1 MENKN
6 SNDTDFTQ
14 LVNDIIQVSELE
26 LLELSTIEEDGKLTI
41 DYVGLCAF
49 KMIKL
54 EMVIKEVETL
64 IIAKVEKTH
73 GQFGVKKMRNI
84 LFMELVSWLD
94 KYAKNI
100 VHDALLRNEDDVNQE
115 ELKIELAFMRSAF
128 ELFETIER

>member
-6 SNDTDFTQ
+6 SNEENFLE
-14 LVNDIIQVSELE
+14 LVNELMKVSEVE

-64 IIAKVEKTH
+64 IIAKVEKNY
-73 GQFGVKKMRNI
+73 GKFGVLKMREI
-84 LFMELVSWLD
+84 LFYELVCWLD
-94 KYAKNI
+94 KYGKKI
-100 VHDALLRNEDDVNQE
+100 VKDALLKNEEDVNQE
-115 ELKIELAFMRSAF
+115 ELKIEIAFMLSAY
-128 ELFETIER
+128 ELFKTIER